1 MEPEDWKLKTEKK
14 INLRL
19 SDFYLNGFV
28 NEIWEANSNN
38 TASIA

>member
-1 MEPEDWKLKTEKK
+1 MEPEDWKLKK